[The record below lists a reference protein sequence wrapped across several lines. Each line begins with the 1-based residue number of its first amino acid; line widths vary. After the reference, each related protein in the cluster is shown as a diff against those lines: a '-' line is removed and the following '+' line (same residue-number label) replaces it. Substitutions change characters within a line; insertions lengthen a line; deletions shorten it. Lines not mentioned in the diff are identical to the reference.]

1 MWDKIA
7 GFILKYRAYCLAII
21 GIFAVAMGYFATKSE
36 LAYDL
41 QKLIPSDDPDMV
53 VYEDF
58 KRQFGEDGNKVII
71 GFKSDKIFEKKTYA
85 GLQALSDKIATY
97 PGVTEV
103 VSPARCQ
110 NLIMNDSS
118 GMLEAKPFP
127 GVQITTSALADSFGQ
142 EFLNLKFYRGRLI
155 NETENVAIIIASLDD
170 ATLNSPDRIPL
181 INKIKADCKSFGE
194 AQKVDMHFSG
204 LPFVRTEL
212 STTVKSEIVL
222 FTLIAFLVTAII
234 IFVFFRSLATLAV
247 SLIFIAIGVISMLGL
262 TALFGFKIT
271 LITGTL
277 PPVLVVIGVQN
288 TIYFINKYHEE
299 YRATRNQKYALSM
312 IISRL
317 GVATFLI
324 NFTTA
329 VGFGT
334 FYFTKTQMLEQYGLL
349 SFVVI
354 NVIFFI
360 NIIGIP
366 ALYSYL
372 KTPSD
377 KQTDHLEAPRINKF
391 LNWVKYYSFNHKRR
405 IFFWSLAATIFG
417 GIYMTKLKPL
427 AYMVD
432 DLPESSVIMKDLK
445 FFQES
450 FGGVMPFEIIVK
462 CHDEGGARSA
472 EVLNKVNSFQRRLRK
487 FPELSPP
494 LSLIE
499 VASFANQAYN
509 DGNPDYYRLP
519 NALDL
524 GNLTS
529 SLPKPKKGKKNIMR
543 GLTDSTF
550 SSLRISYQMQDIGSQ
565 RMDSLVKKVQ
575 GIADAIFP
583 KDSYEIQITGTS
595 AVFLKGNTYLY
606 ESLLSSTLWALL
618 IIGFTMGLLFPSLK
632 MILISVIPNIIPLI
646 ITAGLMGFFD
656 IPLKPSTILVFSIA
670 FGITIDATIH
680 FISVF
685 KSHLTIDKQPMR
697 KALSETIMEV
707 GLSMIY
713 TMVALFAGFM
723 IFAFSDFKGTQAL
736 GWLTGTTLF
745 TGLVANLFL
754 LPALILAFEKNLNLE
769 EEFKESIL
777 DMPRDM

>member
-7 GFILKYRAYCLAII
+7 GFILKYRAYCLTLIGVYAI
-21 GIFAVAMGYFATKSE
+21 AMGYFATKAE
-36 LAYDL
+36 LAYDM
-41 QKLIPSDDPDMV
+41 QKLIPNDDPDMV
-53 VYEDF
+53 VYQDF
-58 KRQFGEDGNKVII
+58 KRQFGEDGNKLII
-71 GFKSDKIFEKKTYA
+71 GFKSDNFFTKSIYGSLK
-85 GLQALSDKIATY
+85 GLSDSIAEL
-97 PGVTEV
+97 PGVKEV
-103 VSPARCQ
+103 VSPARCKS
-110 NLIMNDSS
+110 LSMNDST
-118 GMLEAKPFP
+118 GFIETHDFP
-127 GVQITTSALADSFGQ
+127 GISISSDKVADSLAE
-142 EFLNLKFYRGRLI
+142 EFLNMDFYQGRLL
-155 NETENVAIIIASLDD
+155 NAKGDVMVLIASLDD
-170 ATLNSPDRIPL
+170 KILNSQKRIPL
-181 INKIKADCKSFGE
+181 INSIKCLSKDFGKANDVE
-194 AQKVDMHFSG
+194 MHFSG
-204 LPFVRTEL
+204 LPFVRTEM

-222 FTLIAFLVTAII
+222 FTIIAFLVTAII
-234 IFVFFRSLATLAV
+234 IFIFFRSFGTLAV
-247 SLIFIAIGVISMLGL
+247 SLIFIAIGVLSMLGITTL
-262 TALFGFKIT
+262 LGFKIN
-271 LITGTL
+271 LLTGTL

-299 YRATRNQKYALSM
+299 YRATKDQRHALSM

-334 FYFTKTQMLEQYGLL
+334 FYFTQTSVLEEYGLL

-354 NVIFFI
+354 NAIFFV

-372 KTPSD
+372 KTPTD
-377 KQTDHLEAPRINKF
+377 KQTNHLEAPRINKF

-405 IFFWSLAATIFG
+405 IFFWSSAVTIFG
-417 GIYMTKLKPL
+417 LIYMVKLKPL
-427 AYMVD
+427 AFIVD
-432 DLPESSVIMKDLK
+432 DLPQSSVIMKDLN
-445 FFQES
+445 FFQS
-450 FGGVMPFEIIVK
+450 NFGGVMPFEILVK
-462 CHDEGGARSA
+462 TGEEGGARSA
-472 EVLNKVNSFQRRLRK
+472 EVLNKVNSFQRRIRR
-487 FPELSPP
+487 FPELSKP
-494 LSLIE
+494 LSLVE
-499 VASFANQAYN
+499 FASFANQAYN
-509 DGNPDYYRLP
+509 YGDADYYRLP

-524 GNLTS
+524 GAVNAA
-529 SLPKPKKGKKNIMR
+529 LPEPKKDKTNIIR

-550 SSLRISYQMQDIGSQ
+550 SSVRISYQMKDIGSV
-565 RMDSLVKKVQ
+565 RMDSLVGQVTA
-575 GIADAIFP
+575 IANKIFP
-583 KDSYEIQITGTS
+583 NDEYEVAITGTS
-595 AVFLKGNTYLY
+595 QVFLKGNTYLY
-606 ESLLSSTLWALL
+606 ESLLSSTFWALL
-618 IIGFTMGLLFPSLK
+618 IIGFTMGLLFPSIK

-646 ITAGLMGFFD
+646 ITAGLMGYFH

-685 KSHLTIDKQPMR
+685 KSHLTNEKQPMR

-723 IFAFSDFKGTQAL
+723 IFALSDFKGTIAL

-754 LPALILAFEKNLNLE
+754 LPALILAFEKSLNLK